1 MAISLGF
8 HIIFSCIGMT
18 MPWLM
23 AAAEW
28 RYQRTGLSIYRELAR
43 EWSKGVAVFFAV
55 GAVSGTVLS
64 FELGL
69 LWPNFMK
76 HAGPIIGLP
85 FSWEG
90 TAFFTEAI
98 ALGLFLYGWRRL
110 PRSIHFG
117 SGIIVGIAGVASGIL
132 VIAANGFMNSP
143 AGFRWENGQAFD
155 VDPVAAMFNR
165 AWFSESLHMMIA
177 AFASTGFGVAGL
189 HAVRMLIR
197 PEENELHRHGMRLG
211 LAMGCAAA
219 LLQPLSGDFSA
230 KDVAKRQ
237 PAKLAAMEALYTTQ
251 REAPLLIGGIP
262 DDANKRVIGAIEI
275 PYALSFLAFADPH
288 AEVTGLDRIPRDQW
302 PPTLI
307 CHVAF
312 QIMVGIGSLMAAISA
327 GYFFIRW
334 RRPQLLMKRW
344 VLAIV
349 GLSAPLG
356 FIAVEAGW
364 TVTEVGRQPWII
376 YGIMKTKDAVTPMPG
391 IVYPAIGMT
400 LVYALLAVVT
410 WAVMAR
416 LIHRQENDNHARLLA
431 ARAASIPPGHPGHDG
446 HDDATSES
454 KPHKERMSHG

>member
-28 RYQRTGLSIYRELAR
+28 RYQRTGLGIYRELAR
-43 EWSKGVAVFFAV
+43 AWSKGVAVFFAV

-110 PRSIHFG
+110 PRAIHFG
-117 SGIIVGIAGVASGIL
+117 SGIVVGIAGVVSGVL

-165 AWFSESLHMMIA
+165 AWLSESIHMTIA
-177 AFASTGFGVAGL
+177 AFAATGFGVAGL
-189 HAVRMLIR
+189 HAVRMLMR
-197 PEENELHRHGMRLG
+197 PEENALHKHGMRLG
-211 LAMGCAAA
+211 LAMGAIAA

-251 REAPLLIGGIP
+251 TEAPLLIGGIP
-262 DDANKRVIGAIEI
+262 DDKTKRVIGAIEI
-275 PYALSFLAFADPH
+275 PYALSFLAHADPH
-288 AEVTGLDRIPRDQW
+288 AEVIGLDRIPRDEW
-302 PPTLI
+302 PPTLV
-307 CHVAF
+307 CHLAF
-312 QIMVGIGSLMAAISA
+312 QMMVGIGTLLAAISA
-327 GYFFIRW
+327 GYLFIRW
-334 RRPQLLMKRW
+334 RRPELLMQRW

-349 GLSAPLG
+349 GMCAPLG
-356 FIAVEAGW
+356 FLAVEAGW

-391 IVYPAIGMT
+391 VIYPAIT
-400 LVYALLAVVT
+400 ITIVYAVLAVVT

-416 LIHRQENDNHARLLA
+416 LIGQQEHENRARLLA
-431 ARAASIPPGHPGHDG
+431 ASAAGKHPGHPDQP
-446 HDDATSES
+446 DASSES
-454 KPHKERMSHG
+454 NPNKERMSHG